1 MENAVKCME
10 SSAEYKRRTRRES
23 NKKKPKRRRAR
34 KISWYWDIKI
44 WFLPMILVM
53 SLVTSCENQNT
64 AADLDYITDNVPA
77 AATEEVTAP
86 TEQKDDIVV
95 SLARF
100 ADSVGA
106 GRSDDVKRA
115 IIWVAINRADDRSH
129 GFGLSLLEELE
140 RPNQWQQY
148 NPTGNY
154 LESTYTLADEIY
166 NTWRSSGAH
175 MFQDDMLWFVLENDG
190 SITVRNKFRETKGR
204 SEINIA

>member
-1 MENAVKCME
+1 MENV
-10 SSAEYKRRTRRES
+10 AEYKRRANIRNEGSRRKS
-23 NKKKPKRRRAR
+23 KRRFKR
-34 KISWYWDIKI
+34 ISWYWDVKI
-44 WFLPMILVM
+44 WFLPIIIVM
-53 SLVTSCENQNT
+53 SIVTSCGNQNT
-64 AADLDYITDNVPA
+64 AADLDYIMSVAEETV
-77 AATEEVTAP
+77 TEESTAP

-115 IIWVAINRADDRSH
+115 IIWVAINRTDDRSH
-129 GFGLSLLEELE
+129 GFGLTLLEELE

-148 NPTGNY
+148 NPAGNY

-166 NTWRSSGAH
+166 KTWRSSGAH
-175 MFQDDMLWFVLENDG
+175 MFRDDMLWFVLENDG